1 LSLIETLKQPG
12 RPIRLL
18 DVEVLMNVMI
28 SISARRLMPFL
39 TGLAMLLAAC
49 VGTPPKPA
57 GQEQTAAP
65 STAQTVPAQPVIP
78 PLDLHYTPG
87 QGLTEDVLYAL
98 LLAELA
104 GQRGQ
109 VDVALDEYLQLAHA
123 LPDPRVAERATR
135 IAIYA
140 HDEAHALEAAQ
151 RWVFLE
157 PENLEAQQ
165 VLAAILIQAN
175 RVEEALDHLE
185 IVLNSPLGT
194 SSQRTWAV
202 ANTLSR
208 QDDKRA
214 AMDVMDKLLARHERN
229 PDALFAYALLAL
241 RAGDMDKAR
250 AAMEEVID
258 SEPRNLGVIGA
269 YLGVLQK
276 QGQGAIA
283 ISWLEEVL
291 NQRPKL
297 DDLRLL
303 YARMLAE
310 ARRYDD
316 ARKQFERV
324 EKSQP
329 KNADVHYALGL
340 IALEANQTGTAR
352 RHFHKLIT
360 LDGHSD
366 DGRFYL
372 GQIAELQKDYAG
384 AAEWYRSV
392 KAGENRFDAQMRVA
406 LMLARQ
412 NKVPEAQ
419 KALHAI
425 PAEND
430 EQRLRL
436 VRAEA
441 ELLTEVGQYDQAMLI
456 YDRLLQDS
464 EDSELLYA
472 RAMLAEKMGK
482 LDQLERDLRHVLEQD
497 PNNAQAL
504 NALGYTLADRT
515 SRYDE
520 AHDLIKKALELSPND
535 FYILDSMGWVLY
547 RLGRWD
553 EAVDFLKRAHTLR
566 HDPEV
571 AAHLG
576 EVLWV
581 KGDKAEARAIWKA
594 ALKTAPEDKTLKTVI
609 DRFGL

>member
-1 LSLIETLKQPG
+1 MNIMPSLLT
-12 RPIRLL
+12 RRLL
-18 DVEVLMNVMI
+18 L
-28 SISARRLMPFL
+28 L
-39 TGLAMLLAAC
+39 TSCLALLLAGC
-49 VGTPPKPA
+49 VGTPPKTS
-57 GQEQTAAP
+57 GQETSAASPSTQAAP
-65 STAQTVPAQPVIP
+65 APQVIP

-87 QGLTEDVLYAL
+87 EGLTEDVLYAL

-109 VDVALDEYLQLAHA
+109 VDVALDQYMQLART
-123 LPDPRVAERATR
+123 LPDPKVAERATR

-140 HDEAHALEAAQ
+140 HDEEHALEAVQ

-157 PENLEAQQ
+157 PDNLEAQQ
-165 VLAAILIQAN
+165 VLASILIEEN
-175 RVEEALDHLE
+175 RIDEALDHLE
-185 IVLNSPLGT
+185 VVLNSPLGT

-208 QDDKRA
+208 QEDKQVA
-214 AMDVMDKLLARHERN
+214 LNVMEKLLARHERN

-241 RAGDMDKAR
+241 RAGDTDKAR
-250 AAMEEVID
+250 TAMEEVID
-258 SEPRNLGVIGA
+258 TDPKNLGVVAA
-269 YLGVLQK
+269 YLGVLEK

-283 ISWLEEVL
+283 ISWLEEML
-291 NQRPKL
+291 QQRPKL

-303 YARMLAE
+303 YARMLTE

-316 ARKQFERV
+316 ARRQFERV

-329 KNADVHYALGL
+329 KNADVHFALGL
-340 IALEANQTGTAR
+340 IALEASQNGAAR
-352 RHFHKLIT
+352 RHFQKLIA
-360 LDGHSD
+360 LGEHADE
-366 DGRFYL
+366 GRFYL

-384 AAEWYRSV
+384 AAKWYRSV
-392 KAGENRFDAQMRVA
+392 KGGENRFDAQMRVA

-412 NKVPEAQ
+412 NKVQEAQ
-419 KALHAI
+419 KTLQTV

-441 ELLTEVGQYDQAMLI
+441 ELLTEAGQYEQAMVI

-464 EDSELLYA
+464 DDAELLYA

-482 LDQLERDLRHVLEQD
+482 LDLLERDLRHLLELD

-515 SRYDE
+515 TRYQE

-553 EAVDFLKRAHTLR
+553 EAVDFLKRAHTMR
-566 HDPEV
+566 KDPEV

-594 ALKTAPEDKTLKTVI
+594 ALKTAPDDKTLKTVI

>member
-1 LSLIETLKQPG
+1 MNMMLSAFTRRLLPFWSGLALSLAG
-12 RPIRLL
+12 
-18 DVEVLMNVMI
+18 
-28 SISARRLMPFL
+28 
-39 TGLAMLLAAC
+39 C
-49 VGTPPKPA
+49 VATPPKPA
-57 GQEQTAAP
+57 GQETSPAAQAAP
-65 STAQTVPAQPVIP
+65 APQAIP

-87 QGLTEDVLYAL
+87 QGLTEDVLYTL

-109 VDVALDEYLQLAHA
+109 VDVALDQYMQLMRA

-140 HDEAHALEAAQ
+140 HDEAHALEAVQ
-151 RWVFLE
+151 RWVFLD
-157 PENLEAQQ
+157 PGNLEAQQ

-175 RVEEALDHLE
+175 RIDEALDHLE
-185 IVLNSPLGT
+185 VVLNSPLGT
-194 SSQRTWAV
+194 PSQRTWAV

-208 QDDKRA
+208 QDDKRVA
-214 AMDVMDKLLARHERN
+214 LDIMEKLLARHGRN
-229 PDALFAYALLAL
+229 PDALFVYSLLAL
-241 RAGDMDKAR
+241 RAGETDKAR
-250 AAMEEVID
+250 MVMEEVID
-258 SEPRNLGVIGA
+258 TDPQNLGVVGA

-276 QGQGAIA
+276 QGQIAAAIN
-283 ISWLEEVL
+283 WLETVL
-291 NQRPKL
+291 QQRPKL

-316 ARKQFERV
+316 ARKQFEHV

-340 IALEANQTGTAR
+340 IALEANQFAEAR
-352 RHFHKLIT
+352 RHFHTLIT
-360 LDGHSD
+360 LGGHAD
-366 DGRFYL
+366 EGRFYL

-392 KAGENRFDAQMRVA
+392 KGGENRFDAQMRVA

-412 NKVPEAQ
+412 NKVQEAQ
-419 KALHAI
+419 KTLQAV

-441 ELLTEVGQYDQAMLI
+441 ELLTEAGQYEQAMVI

-464 EDSELLYA
+464 DDAELLYA
-472 RAMLAEKMGK
+472 RAMLAEKMNK
-482 LDQLERDLRHVLEQD
+482 LDVLERDLRHLLEQD

-515 SRYDE
+515 TRYDE

-553 EAVDFLKRAHTLR
+553 EAIDFLKRAHTLR

-581 KGDKAEARAIWKA
+581 KGDKAEARAVWKA
-594 ALKTAPEDKTLKTVI
+594 ALKTAPDDKTLKTVI

>member
-1 LSLIETLKQPG
+1 MKMMPSL
-12 RPIRLL
+12 
-18 DVEVLMNVMI
+18 
-28 SISARRLMPFL
+28 SARRPPPL
-39 TGLAMLLAAC
+39 GSCLALLLAGC
-49 VGTPPKPA
+49 VATPPKTTGQEAAAAPPA
-57 GQEQTAAP
+57 GAAAP
-65 STAQTVPAQPVIP
+65 AEQVIP
-78 PLDLHYTPG
+78 PLDLHYAPG
-87 QGLTEDVLYAL
+87 EGLTEDVLYAI

-104 GQRGQ
+104 GQRGR
-109 VDVALDEYLQLAHA
+109 VDVALDEYMQLANA

-140 HDEAHALEAAQ
+140 HDETRALEAVQ

-157 PENLEAQQ
+157 PDNLEAQQ
-165 VLAAILIQAN
+165 VLASILIQEN
-175 RVEEALDHLE
+175 RIDEALDHLE
-185 IVLNSPLGT
+185 LVLNSQLGT
-194 SSQRTWAV
+194 PSQRTWAV

-208 QDDKRA
+208 QEDKQTA
-214 AMDVMDKLLARHERN
+214 LHIMEKLLARHERN

-241 RAGDMDKAR
+241 RAGEATKAR
-250 AAMEEVID
+250 TAMEEVID
-258 SEPRNLGVIGA
+258 TDPKNLGVVGA

-276 QGQGAIA
+276 QGQGAVA
-283 ISWLEEVL
+283 VGWLEDML
-291 NQRPKL
+291 QKHPKL

-303 YARMLAE
+303 YARLLAE
-310 ARRYDD
+310 GRRYDD
-316 ARKQFERV
+316 ARRQFERV

-329 KNADVHYALGL
+329 KNADVQYALGL
-340 IALEANQTGTAR
+340 IALEAGNTGPAR
-352 RHFHKLIT
+352 RHFQKLIT
-360 LDGHSD
+360 LGEHADE
-366 DGRFYL
+366 GRFYL
-372 GQIAELQKDYAG
+372 GQIAELQKNYAV
-384 AAEWYRSV
+384 AARWYRSV
-392 KAGENRFDAQMRVA
+392 TGGENRFDAQMRVA

-412 NKVPEAQ
+412 NKVEEAQ
-419 KALHAI
+419 KTLQSI
-425 PAEND
+425 PAESD
-430 EQRLRL
+430 EQRTRL

-441 ELLTEVGQYDQAMLI
+441 ELLTEAGRYDQAMVI
-456 YDRLLQDS
+456 YNRLLQD
-464 EDSELLYA
+464 DGDNAELLYA

-482 LDQLERDLRHVLEQD
+482 LDLLERDLRHLLEQD

-515 SRYDE
+515 TRYQE

-553 EAVDFLKRAHTLR
+553 EAIDYLKRAHTMR
-566 HDPEV
+566 QDPEV

-594 ALKTAPEDKTLKTVI
+594 ALKTAPDDKTLKTVI